1 MGGGVAHVRRDSA
14 PTDGSQ
20 EPVFSQGLGPGTGR
34 SDVGCSL
41 VANERSRM
49 ARKSFEVIDV
59 TEILTY
65 WYAGRPKAGGIE
77 RYVTLEEPNDA
88 DHHAID
94 DAYRT

>member
-1 MGGGVAHVRRDSA
+1 
-14 PTDGSQ
+14 
-20 EPVFSQGLGPGTGR
+20 
-34 SDVGCSL
+34 
-41 VANERSRM
+41 M

-94 DAYRT
+94 DAYRTKYARYARTYVEPW